1 MELDFTVTGAE
12 AVPFAASPTLALK
25 LRVTS
30 RDPDAQIHSV
40 ILRCQVQIEANRRRY
55 EASEQ
60 ERLIDLF
67 GTPERWGQ
75 TLRPMLWA
83 NVQTVVPPFSGSTP
97 ADLPLPCTFDFN
109 IAATK
114 YFHALKEG
122 EVPVSLLFSGTVFYE
137 PGSGALQVAQI
148 PWDRQATYRL
158 PVAIWKK
165 MMDLYYPNA
174 AWVCL
179 RRDVFD
185 QLYRYKVNHGIP
197 TWEQTLEKLLPQAE
211 KKAAS

>member
-83 NVQTVVPPFSGSTP
+83 NVQTVVPPFSGSTL
-97 ADLPLPCTFDFN
+97 ADLQLPCTFDFN
-109 IAATK
+109 IAAAK
-114 YFHALKEG
+114 YFAALENG
-122 EVPVSLLFSGTVFYE
+122 EVV
-137 PGSGALQVAQI
+137 
-148 PWDRQATYRL
+148 
-158 PVAIWKK
+158 
-165 MMDLYYPNA
+165 PNA
-174 AWVCL
+174 AGESNFL
-179 RRDVFD
+179 GSR
-185 QLYRYKVNHGIP
+185 K
-197 TWEQTLEKLLPQAE
+197 
-211 KKAAS
+211 